1 MLRFK
6 ANLSSPATLRLKEQS
21 TTARAIHPPGS
32 DHDHGDDHGDH
43 NQDQDH
49 GGDRDC
55 HDEAAHTGCC
65 SPDAVNGDD
74 DGDDGDDDDH
84 NAYVNE
90 GDDEDDADVNADDA
104 DEDDDYAH
112 TGCCSS
118 PDANQFV

>member
-1 MLRFK
+1 MKFK
-6 ANLSSPATLRLKEQS
+6 DNLSSPTTLRLKEQS
-21 TTARAIHPPGS
+21 TTARAVHPPGS

-55 HDEAAHTGCC
+55 H
-65 SPDAVNGDD
+65 DD

-104 DEDDDYAH
+104 YDDYAH